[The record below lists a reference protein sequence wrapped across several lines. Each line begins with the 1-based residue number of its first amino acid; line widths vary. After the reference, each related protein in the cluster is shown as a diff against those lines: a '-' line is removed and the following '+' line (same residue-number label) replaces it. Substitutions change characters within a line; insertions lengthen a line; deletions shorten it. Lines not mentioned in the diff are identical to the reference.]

1 MYVKALIIWGL
12 FLVGA
17 FFYTRHAK
25 HPEAPLLAAYLIF
38 ITIFSAV
45 AFVIFTGMLLLLLA
59 RDQIGLLESELASLL
74 VLLLVFVPAFFVA
87 RWQLRKPPSQRSPD

>member
-1 MYVKALIIWGL
+1 MYFKALVIWGV

-17 FFYTRHAK
+17 FFYTRRAK
-25 HPEAPLLAAYLIF
+25 HREQPELAAYLIC

-45 AFVIFTGMLLLLLA
+45 AFVIFTGMLLMLLA
-59 RDQIGLLESELASLL
+59 RDQVSVLESDF
-74 VLLLVFVPAFFVA
+74 VTLLLLLLIFAPAFFVA

>member
-1 MYVKALIIWGL
+1 MYFKALIIWGL

-25 HPEAPLLAAYLIF
+25 HPQQPQLAAYLIF

-59 RDQIGLLESELASLL
+59 RDQIGLLESKLASLP
-74 VLLLVFVPAFFVA
+74 VLLLVFVPALFVA